1 LYIKNN
7 KEIKYKIIKM
17 FISEWLSGE
26 NTKIKK
32 ANFEDIQYAIHHPQ
46 GYLLLNT
53 LSNLEQDCLIL
64 GTIPAVQEENIINEI
79 ITRVDIPDKRIIIY
93 GKNTSD
99 SSAEKKY
106 NQLQKLGI
114 PEIAIYSGGLFE
126 WLLLQDIYGNKEF
139 PTTKKTI
146 DIIKYKPE
154 KCFI

>member
-1 LYIKNN
+1 
-7 KEIKYKIIKM
+7 M

-26 NTKIKK
+26 NIKLKK

-46 GYLLLNT
+46 DYLLLNT

-64 GTIPAVQEENIINEI
+64 GTIPAFQEENIINEI

-99 SSAEKKY
+99 SSAENKY

-139 PTTKKTI
+139 PTTKKMM
-146 DIIKYKPE
+146 DIIKYKPN
-154 KCFI
+154 KCF